1 MHTKT
6 IVRVAAVAGLA
17 AWIASNTMAQ
27 HGNRVLAKAFP
38 AKLLVSPESCTA
50 PEWPKEARRYEVE
63 GITVLHFQ
71 IGEDG
76 AIEGAKVGRT
86 SSWKLLDE
94 AALQSLVKCRFKPGM
109 AEAEREKTYPVQF
122 VWSFSGPPSV
132 RPQLVPDSCA
142 PSARFSKFQAF
153 NRNATARD
161 GVLLRFLVNA
171 EGEPF
176 GVKAEAYGN
185 DAEAGLAAAEYVKTC
200 KFAVNPEIPGEKTDT
215 VYGRVLA
222 VAKEH

>member
-1 MHTKT
+1 MHTRT
-6 IVRVAAVAGLA
+6 IVRVAVVAGVA
-17 AWIASNTMAQ
+17 VWIASATMAQ
-27 HGNRVLAKAFP
+27 QGNRLLAHAFP
-38 AKLLVSPESCTA
+38 AKLLASPEACTT
-50 PEWPKEARRYEVE
+50 PEWPKEARRYEIE
-63 GITVLHFQ
+63 GMTALHFQ

-76 AIEGAKVGRT
+76 SIEGATVART

-94 AALQSLVKCRFKPGM
+94 AALQSLVKCKFKPGM
-109 AEAEREKTYPVQF
+109 SAAERAKTFPVQF

-142 PSARFSKFQAF
+142 PSARFSKFQAY

-171 EGEPF
+171 KGEPF

-185 DAEAGLAAAEYVKTC
+185 DVEAGLAAADYVKTC
-200 KFAVNPEIPGEKTDT
+200 RFAIDPDLPGEKTDT
-215 VYGRVLA
+215 VFGRVLA
-222 VAKEH
+222 IAK